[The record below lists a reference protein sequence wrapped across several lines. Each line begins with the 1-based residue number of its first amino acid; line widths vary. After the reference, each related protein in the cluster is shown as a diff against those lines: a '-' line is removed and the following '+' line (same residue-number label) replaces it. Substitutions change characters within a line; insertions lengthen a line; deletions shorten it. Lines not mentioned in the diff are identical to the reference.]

1 MCGFIGI
8 VFIMLL
14 LFGNVI
20 IKTIDVILLHT
31 VMQLVISLRFI
42 HFCPNTVLSVTT
54 LVVLAITYILFMK
67 KCYHLHEEYIA
78 SLKK

>member
-20 IKTIDVILLHT
+20 IKTIDVILLHMD
-31 VMQLVISLRFI
+31 MQLVISFRFI
-42 HFCPNTVLSVTT
+42 YFCLNTMFVYWLYLLTA
-54 LVVLAITYILFMK
+54 LVVLAIAYILFMK
-67 KCYHLHEEYIA
+67 KYYH
-78 SLKK
+78 